1 MDCNQ
6 RIALL
11 LFTALML
18 CAAESDSVL
27 AQDLLNSAKPVANAP
42 QSVPDRSSQRP
53 GARQSPGE
61 GVPRDASQVI
71 DRQLP
76 SNFSAAIAPDQEA
89 DAANSRDIP
98 VPLRPRSGAASENA
112 DGSDA
117 GKSGGSSAGA
127 VLAALVVGLLFL
139 LGLAKLFLKR
149 SPYAIS
155 GLPRE
160 AIDVLGRRVVDPR
173 NSVYIVKVGNRMIVL
188 GSSPGGLT
196 SLADITDPIEVASL
210 ANICAAAQQSRP
222 DAAKWLSKLWPGP
235 TTAVESRPFD
245 DQLGEKLFEAAQ
257 QGESV
262 RVDSLTVATGQER
275 HRAG

>member
-1 MDCNQ
+1 M
-6 RIALL
+6 
-11 LFTALML
+11 
-18 CAAESDSVL
+18 
-27 AQDLLNSAKPVANAP
+27 
-42 QSVPDRSSQRP
+42 
-53 GARQSPGE
+53 
-61 GVPRDASQVI
+61 
-71 DRQLP
+71 
-76 SNFSAAIAPDQEA
+76 
-89 DAANSRDIP
+89 
-98 VPLRPRSGAASENA
+98 
-112 DGSDA
+112 
-117 GKSGGSSAGA
+117 
-127 VLAALVVGLLFL
+127 LAALVVGLLFV

-173 NSVYIVKVGNRMIVL
+173 NSVYIVKVGSRMIVL

-222 DAAKWLSKLWPGP
+222 DAARWLSKLWPGSK
-235 TTAVESRPFD
+235 TVVESRPFD

-257 QGESV
+257 QGEPV
-262 RVDSLTVATGQER
+262 RVDSLTVGTGREQ

>member
-6 RIALL
+6 RITFQLCL
-11 LFTALML
+11 ALML
-18 CAAESDSVL
+18 CAVGSGNVL
-27 AQDLLNSAKPVANAP
+27 AQDRLPSAKPVANAP
-42 QSVPDRSSQRP
+42 QSVSDGAHQRP
-53 GARQSPGE
+53 GQSQ
-61 GVPRDASQVI
+61 PRDASQVI

-76 SNFSAAIAPDQEA
+76 SNFAAAIAPEQES
-89 DAANSRDIP
+89 DAASSIDVPI
-98 VPLRPRSGAASENA
+98 PLRPRSGAASENA
-112 DGSDA
+112 DGSNA

-127 VLAALVVGLLFL
+127 VLAALVVGLLFV

-160 AIDVLGRRVVDPR
+160 AINVLGRRVVDPR
-173 NSVYIVKVGNRMIVL
+173 NSVYIVKVGSRMIVL

-222 DAAKWLSKLWPGP
+222 DAARWLSKLWPGSK
-235 TTAVESRPFD
+235 TVVESRPFD

-257 QGESV
+257 QGEPV
-262 RVDSLTVATGQER
+262 RVDSLTVGTGREQ